1 MRRTAIAALAGSM
14 LICAGAGSALAVPST
29 AEITV
34 SGGSLSVTAANFQSV
49 GATLTGSDQTITTTP
64 ATPWVAVDPRG
75 TGAAWTVTASAT
87 NLVSTLSGNPD
98 RIIPSSRLTLTTG
111 TVTAGAGSDAA
122 TGITGSTAAAFT
134 NPTGGGQTDVTV
146 LSAPGPHKGSFSITP
161 TLGITI
167 PAAAEASYTGSGSTP
182 YRATVTVTIS

>member
-1 MRRTAIAALAGSM
+1 MRRIACGAALAALM
-14 LICAGAGSALAVPST
+14 TMGAASAAAVPST

-34 SGGSLSVTAANFQSV
+34 SGGALSVVAADFQAV
-49 GATLTGSDQTITTTP
+49 AATLNGADQTVTTTP
-64 ATPWVAVDPRG
+64 ATPWEAVDARG

-87 NLVSTLSGNPD
+87 NLVSTLAGNPD
-98 RIIPSSRLTLTTG
+98 RVIPSGRLALSTG
-111 TVTAGAGSDAA
+111 TVTAGTGADAA

-134 NPTGGGQTDVTV
+134 TPTGAGQTDVTV
-146 LSAPGPHKGSFSITP
+146 LNALGPHRGLYRFTP

-167 PAAAEASYTGSGSTP
+167 PASAQASYTGAGSTP